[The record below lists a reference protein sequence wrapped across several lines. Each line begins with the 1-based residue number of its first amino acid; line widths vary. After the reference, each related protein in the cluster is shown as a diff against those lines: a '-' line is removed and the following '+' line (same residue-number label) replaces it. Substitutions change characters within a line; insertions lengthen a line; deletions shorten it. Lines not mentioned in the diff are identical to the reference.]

1 MDPYKV
7 LGLPQTATDD
17 EVKKAYRKLSRKYH
31 PDANI
36 NNPNKAQAEEKFKEI
51 QSAYQM
57 IMNKDK
63 GGYGSAYGQG
73 SYGQG
78 NPYSGYGQQGA
89 YGNRGYQG
97 SGQSQWETYQGGQ
110 SSNRYMQSAIM
121 YIQMGQYQA
130 ALQVLNE
137 IGPQLRNGQWYYF
150 SSIAN
155 AYSGNRA
162 TAMSHIRT
170 AMEREPGN
178 ATYAQFYQQ
187 LSSGSEQYMG
197 RGRQYGNP
205 MTEMNDFCCK
215 LCLLNMAC
223 NMCCAPGVY
232 CGGMQNLINK
242 WKASYAKTA
251 QLAFLFNTLL
261 LLSKAQNSISEVYSS
276 DNGKLDL
283 YHDQFLE

>member
-7 LGLPQTATDD
+7 LGVPPTVTDE

-57 IMNKDK
+57 IMNKQTGPSQSY
-63 GGYGSAYGQG
+63 GGT

-78 NPYSGYGQQGA
+78 NSYGGYGQNT

-97 SGQSQWETYQGGQ
+97 GYGNSQWGGYQGGQ
-110 SSNRYMQSAIM
+110 SSNRYTQSAIM

-130 ALQVLNE
+130 ALQALNE
-137 IGPQLRNGQWYYF
+137 IGIHLRNGQWYYL
-150 SSIAN
+150 SSVAN
-155 AYSGNRA
+155 AYTGNYA
-162 TAMSHIRT
+162 TAMSHIKI
-170 AMEREPGN
+170 AMEKEPGN
-178 ATYAQFYQQ
+178 ATYTQFYQQ
-187 LSSGSEQYMG
+187 LSSGSDQYMG
-197 RGRQYGNP
+197 RGRSYGNP

-215 LCLLNMAC
+215 LCLANMVC

-232 CGGMQNLINK
+232 CGG
-242 WKASYAKTA
+242 
-251 QLAFLFNTLL
+251 F
-261 LLSKAQNSISEVYSS
+261 
-276 DNGKLDL
+276 
-283 YHDQFLE
+283 

>member
-187 LSSGSEQYMG
+187 
-197 RGRQYGNP
+197 
-205 MTEMNDFCCK
+205 
-215 LCLLNMAC
+215 
-223 NMCCAPGVY
+223 
-232 CGGMQNLINK
+232 
-242 WKASYAKTA
+242 
-251 QLAFLFNTLL
+251 
-261 LLSKAQNSISEVYSS
+261 
-276 DNGKLDL
+276 
-283 YHDQFLE
+283 